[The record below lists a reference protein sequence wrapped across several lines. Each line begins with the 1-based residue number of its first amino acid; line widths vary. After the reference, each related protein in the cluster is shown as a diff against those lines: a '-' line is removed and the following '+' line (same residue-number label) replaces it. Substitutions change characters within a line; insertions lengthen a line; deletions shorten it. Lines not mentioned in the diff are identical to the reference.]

1 MASITAKV
9 PVNEFSPVPARS
21 AATMALNALA
31 PFAEQFAAPKATQI
45 RRKSI
50 RDLVADYD
58 ERGRQIG

>member
-1 MASITAKV
+1 MTSITKV
-9 PVNEFSPVPARS
+9 PANEFAPVTTSS

-31 PFAEQFAAPKATQI
+31 PFAEQFSAPKATLS
-45 RRKSI
+45 RRQSI

>member
-9 PVNEFSPVPARS
+9 PVNEFFPVPARS

-31 PFAEQFAAPKATQI
+31 PFAEQFSPPKATLP
-45 RRKSI
+45 RRQSI

-58 ERGRQIG
+58 DRGRRIG